1 MGRTKKLT
9 DEELAA
15 QAAAGS
21 GDQQQADPGTDQANS
36 GADQEPG
43 TDPATGNQPEPPA
56 EPEAEQA
63 EGKKVAKG
71 PQAPTPPTP
80 GKPATYTVAK
90 AFSDNPTIA
99 PDRTKARRYSIG
111 EDVSDLDPARLQVLT
126 SKGYVTK
133 S

>member
-1 MGRTKKLT
+1 MGKKKLT
-9 DEELAA
+9 EEELAA
-15 QAAAGS
+15 QGAGA
-21 GDQQQADPGTDQANS
+21 GDQQQGDPN
-36 GADQEPG
+36 ADQSNAGAGQEPE
-43 TDPATGNQPEPPA
+43 TDPASGNQPDPPA

-63 EGKKVAKG
+63 EGKKAAKG

-90 AFSDNPTIA
+90 AFSDNPSIA
-99 PDRTKARRYSIG
+99 PDRTKARRYAIG